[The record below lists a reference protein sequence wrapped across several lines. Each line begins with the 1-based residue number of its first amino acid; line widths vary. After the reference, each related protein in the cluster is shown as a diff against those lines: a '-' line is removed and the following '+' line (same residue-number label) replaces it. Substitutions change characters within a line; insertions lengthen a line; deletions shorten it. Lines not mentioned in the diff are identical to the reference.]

1 MTQLEEKGLLNVLTQ
16 GYMMVSEDL
25 FIVIAPSGFSI
36 SPLNAMRLMYHQ
48 SLNYHSLT
56 KRGTLKMRLNALMY
70 IYFYGHLS
78 ITHYKTDRYK

>member
-36 SPLNAMRLMYHQ
+36 SPLNAMRYMNHQ
-48 SLNYHSLT
+48 WLNYHSLT
-56 KRGTLKMRLNALMY
+56 QRGTLKMRLNALK
-70 IYFYGHLS
+70 LQ
-78 ITHYKTDRYK
+78 